1 MRFEFAT
8 ATKIIYGPGSL
19 VEAGPAAQSMGRRAL
34 VVTGADAGRAQS
46 LLDLLAAQKIETY
59 LFQVTGEP
67 TTHVIVQGLQTIR
80 EQRSDLIIGIGGG
93 SALDAGKA
101 ISALATN
108 PGEMLDYLEV
118 IGRGKTITEK
128 PLPYMAIPTTAG
140 TGTEVT
146 RNAVIGSPENQVK
159 VSLRSPFMLPNL
171 ALVDPELTYD
181 LPLDVTA
188 STGLDALTQLIEP
201 FVSVKANPIAD
212 ALARE
217 GIRLAARALPAL
229 QRDLGNRSA
238 RDEMALASLLG
249 GMAMANA
256 ALGGVHGFAGP
267 LGGMFPIPHGVV
279 CSRLL
284 PIVMEA
290 NLAAV
295 EKRQADG
302 RTHARYQE
310 IARMLTG
317 DALAQPM
324 DGVRWVQNLVDQLGI
339 SNLGAYGIKQEH
351 IPEIIEKS
359 ARASSM
365 KGNPIQL
372 TEAEMSAILEQAL

>member
-8 ATKIIYGPGSL
+8 ASSIVFGPGVL
-19 VEAGPAAQSMGRRAL
+19 GEAGKAASSLGKRAL
-34 VVTGADAGRAQS
+34 VITGSAPERAQH
-46 LLDLLAAQKIETY
+46 LLELLEAEKVEPNIFEVA
-59 LFQVTGEP
+59 GEP
-67 TTHVIVQGLQTIR
+67 TTKLVYQGVLAAR
-80 EQRSDLIIGIGGG
+80 AHKSDLVVGFGGG

-101 ISALATN
+101 ISALLPN

-118 IGRGKTITEK
+118 IGRGKTIPND
-128 PLPYMAIPTTAG
+128 PLPYIAIPTTAG

-146 RNAVIGSPENQVK
+146 RNAVIGSPEHQVK
-159 VSLRSPFMLPNL
+159 VSLRSPRMLPRL

-181 LPLDVTA
+181 LPKEITA

-212 ALARE
+212 AVARE
-217 GIRLAARALPAL
+217 GIRLAARALPIL
-229 QRDLGNRSA
+229 QRDLRNWSA
-238 RDEMALASLLG
+238 RNDMALASLLG

-267 LGGMFPIPHGVV
+267 VGGMFPVPHGVV
-279 CSRLL
+279 CARLL

-290 NLAAV
+290 NLAAL
-295 EKRQADG
+295 EQRQPG
-302 RTHARYQE
+302 SQMLRRYQE
-310 IARMLTG
+310 ISYLLTDDE
-317 DALAQPM
+317 DAMPI
-324 DGVRWVQNLVDQLGI
+324 DGVRWVQDLVDKLDIPHLGV
-339 SNLGAYGIKQEH
+339 YGVSRDS
-351 IPEIIEKS
+351 IPMLVEKS

-372 TEAEMSAILEQAL
+372 TKKEMEAILDQAL